1 MYVLRILNKK
11 IIFDLGKNL
20 LLTSKQ
26 SSNCLSLILFQ
37 SVLRYKFA
45 QYAANNAKLEAG
57 NALNGFRNLKTRRSH
72 CQKLLNS
79 KNNELLF

>member
-1 MYVLRILNKK
+1 
-11 IIFDLGKNL
+11 
-20 LLTSKQ
+20 
-26 SSNCLSLILFQ
+26 
-37 SVLRYKFA
+37 VLRYKFA

-79 KNNELLF
+79 KNNELLFWLIWAKYVKRGTKRSTIFSILV